1 MMSVKRRGFTLIEL
15 LVVMTIAAIGFFA
28 LRPSFGGMLRGAQ
41 QRKAAG
47 QLVGLL
53 IGARTRA
60 VAGGVLVRVM
70 CDAEQGVLWAESQ
83 VDPAA
88 DRSQFELL
96 RIQGRKQITL
106 PEWLML
112 SDVISA
118 GESVSSSLQSAVYFY
133 PDGTADGATLVLAD
147 AAGREI
153 VVELA
158 AATGRVYVGD

>member
-1 MMSVKRRGFTLIEL
+1 
-15 LVVMTIAAIGFFA
+15 LVVMTIIAIGFFA

-41 QRKAAG
+41 QRKAVG

-60 VAGGVLVRVM
+60 VASGVLVRVM
-70 CDAEQGVLWAESQ
+70 CDAEEGVFWAEAQ

-96 RIQGRKQITL
+96 RIQGRKQVML
-106 PEWLML
+106 PEWLAL

-118 GESVSSSLQSAVYFY
+118 GQSTSSSLQSAIYFY
-133 PDGTADGATLVLAD
+133 PDGRADGATLVLAD
-147 AAGREI
+147 AAGRETA
-153 VVELA
+153 VELA
-158 AATGRVYVGD
+158 GATGRVHVNG